1 VEVRGSTG
9 RTRLFGDN
17 RIHNNCRHGIFVG
30 GGGSLTVAGTTKIED
45 NGAFGVTGRDGSSLV
60 FARQCSVNHNGWG
73 GANARFGSSILIT
86 GHSIFYE
93 NGTADPNTPNFFFP
107 RFQAG
112 VSVTAGSN
120 LVIFAEIDE
129 GTPAIFDNVGPGI
142 LLDLASIG
150 RLLGMT
156 VTGNSRGFVAQ
167 SNSTAEFLPE
177 FGAANT
183 LMDNNERSLSLAE
196 VFETTKRQGG
206 DLVCDSTSVIV
217 GDVSGAKII
226 NCASAN

>member
-1 VEVRGSTG
+1 
-9 RTRLFGDN
+9 
-17 RIHNNCRHGIFVG
+17 VG

-45 NGAFGVTGRDGSSLV
+45 NGAFGITGRDGSSLV

-86 GHSIFYE
+86 GDSLFTD
-93 NGTADPNTPNFFFP
+93 NGMADPNTPNFFFP

-120 LVIFAEIDE
+120 LVIFKNDD
-129 GTPAIFDNVGPGI
+129 GTPDISNNIGSGI

-150 RLLGMT
+150 RLLGMS

-167 SNSTAEFLPE
+167 SNSTAEFIPE
-177 FGAANT
+177 TAPNEIK
-183 LMDNNERSLSLAE
+183 DNNGPR
-196 VFETTKRQGG
+196 VTKGG
-206 DLVCDSTSVIV
+206 NADLVCDSTSVLV
-217 GDVSGAKII
+217 GDFSMVDNIQ
-226 NCASAN
+226 CASAGGGGRVIEILE